1 MKAYSYQFETTLKSG
16 AALPPLVLI
25 YGDDS
30 GIIRQL
36 AKAAANKVNPQDDP
50 FSVDRLDAPQLQQSP
65 GALRDAAATLSFG
78 GGLKLVRVEGVMGND
93 RSALDA
99 LKAALDIYLEDVP
112 EGAVVVVS
120 VPELDAKNSIVGK
133 IERHKT
139 ALAVRCYQDNS
150 RGLEGL
156 IDDAL
161 RSSGKRLAAD
171 ARAFLKGNLGNDR
184 GVTQSELEKLMIYA
198 GENPEISQEDCL
210 AVIAA
215 APSINVFRLCDAVGL
230 RQRQEVDDLLQ
241 ALVADGT
248 DMNMAWSLVLRHL
261 LQLRDCQNLLAGGM
275 PREEAVLKSKGR
287 IPPQAAAAFLQQA
300 SSYPRNRLN
309 QLPAYTY
316 NTIRS
321 ARQGTVDSQLI
332 LMRGISSLSA

>member
-1 MKAYSYQFETTLKSG
+1 MKLYSYQFNTVLRG
-16 AALPPLVLI
+16 AAPLPGLILI

-30 GIIRQL
+30 GVIREL
-36 AKAAANKVNPQDDP
+36 SKAAAAKVNPNDDP
-50 FSVDRLDAPQLQQSP
+50 FSVDRIDVVQLQQSP

-78 GGLKLVRVEGVMGND
+78 GGLKLVRVEGLMGND
-93 RSALDA
+93 RDMVDT
-99 LKAALDIYLEDVP
+99 LKAALDVYFEDVP
-112 EGAVVVVS
+112 EGAVVIVS
-120 VPELDAKNSIVGK
+120 VPYLDAKNSIVSK

-161 RSSGKRLAAD
+161 RASGKRMAAD

-184 GVTQSELEKLMIYA
+184 GVTQSELEKLMVYV
-198 GENPEISQEDCL
+198 GDSNEISLDDCL

-215 APSINVFRLCDAVGL
+215 APSINVFRLCDAVGF
-230 RQRQEVDDLLQ
+230 RQRQEVDNLLQ
-241 ALVADGT
+241 ALLADGT

-261 LQLRDCQNLLAGGM
+261 LQLRECQNLIAGGLSA
-275 PREEAVLKSKGR
+275 EEAVQKVKGR
-287 IPPQAAAAFLQQA
+287 IPPQAASAFAQQA
-300 SSYPRNRLN
+300 GRYPRSRLDR
-309 QLPAYTY
+309 LPGYAYT
-316 NTIRS
+316 TVRE
-321 ARQGTVDSQLI
+321 ARQGTVDDQLI